1 MQSPADR
8 GLSRSLRTYHP
19 GVASP
24 APVPRSRGS
33 MAVQAWRSEASACPS
48 PPAPFGEEKYM
59 DARKGLGRPSG
70 RGGAHDGDGEDWQEA
85 GNRFFFS
92 GTGRVTR
99 GHWAAICC
107 RGTDDTRRISTFF
120 SAELRVKV
128 NNTLGHAS
136 DVDWVKTQTYWSK
149 DTLFVPSGVA
159 SFKYGGIMAMI
170 WY

>member
-33 MAVQAWRSEASACPS
+33 TAVQAWRSEASACPS

-59 DARKGLGRPSG
+59 DATTLGRAWAAHPVEAELTMAMARTG
-70 RGGAHDGDGEDWQEA
+70 RRRGID
-85 GNRFFFS
+85 FFFLGLDAS
-92 GTGRVTR
+92 RVGTGQPFVAEAPTIPLPLLC
-99 GHWAAICC
+99 AA
-107 RGTDDTRRISTFF
+107 SALFF
-120 SAELRVKV
+120 SAELRRVKV

-149 DTLFVPSGVA
+149 DTLFVPSGLQ
-159 SFKYGGIMAMI
+159 
-170 WY
+170 